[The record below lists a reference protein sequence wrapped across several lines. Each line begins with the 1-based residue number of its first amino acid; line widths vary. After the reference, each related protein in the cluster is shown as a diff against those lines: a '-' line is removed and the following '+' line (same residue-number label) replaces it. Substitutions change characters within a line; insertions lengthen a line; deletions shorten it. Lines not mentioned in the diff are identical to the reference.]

1 MSGDLSVVLG
11 ATGGVGRALVD
22 ALVAANRRVR
32 AVSRTSASGF
42 SSAVEVVVADVS
54 KPEDARRACA
64 GASVVYYAAQ
74 PPYGEWPELFP
85 TMTAAVIEGASAAG
99 AKLVMVDNLYMYG
112 ATPGRLHE
120 GTPRKAT
127 GRKGL
132 SRIAMEKQLL
142 DAHST
147 GRLRVTLGRL
157 SDYYGPNGFNST
169 LSALVLEP
177 AVKGKAMRW
186 PGSVDKP
193 HTLHFLADAARG
205 LITLGD
211 ADAADGGVWHLP
223 STEPIAGR
231 ALMALVNDALPAPVK
246 AKCLS
251 TTSMKIGGLFSK
263 DAKESVEVMYQ
274 WTDPFISDASAFI
287 RAFGAIETTSHS
299 DAVKATVAWMRDN
312 QPPAK

>member
-1 MSGDLSVVLG
+1 MSELSVVLG

-22 ALVAANRRVR
+22 ALVATNRRVR
-32 AVSRTSASGF
+32 AVSR
-42 SSAVEVVVADVS
+42 SSSMESSPSVEVVAADVS

-85 TMTAAVIEGASAAG
+85 AMTAAVIDGASAAG

-112 ATPGRLHE
+112 PTSGPLHE
-120 GTPRKAT
+120 TTTRKAT
-127 GRKGL
+127 GRKGTA
-132 SRIAMEKQLL
+132 RIALEKQLL
-142 DAHST
+142 EAHRT
-147 GRLRVTLGRL
+147 GRARVTIGRL

-177 AVKGKAMRW
+177 ALKGKAMRW
-186 PGSVDKP
+186 PGAADQP
-193 HTLHFLADAARG
+193 RTLHFLDDAARG
-205 LITLGD
+205 LIVLGD
-211 ADAADGGVWHLP
+211 ADTADGGIWHLP
-223 STEPIAGR
+223 AAGPITGSSF
-231 ALMALVNDALPAPVK
+231 MALVNDALPAPVK

-251 TTSMKIGGLFSK
+251 ATSMKIGRLFSK

-287 RAFGAIETTSHS
+287 RAFGTIETTNHPE
-299 DAVKATVAWMRDN
+299 AVKATVAWMRN
-312 QPPAK
+312 HQPSPK